1 MVLYIE
7 LPFLRVC
14 QSLGRILW
22 KERLFLVIYWIFWC
36 NFCATNCVKIQILRA
51 SNSLSN
57 FTKLVTVKLFSFID
71 FTIFFH
77 LQWKVYKVWLL
88 RIKKGFKLKAVVTQQ
103 VKRYTDVCNQNRC
116 SLHKPYW
123 NRGILNQDYI
133 HQKSFQSFGLW
144 SPYRYEIDLSNE
156 VLNIDFDQEVAK
168 IPEVKVGVCKKHLP
182 ISLVRTHVPRVS
194 RIGRYFF
201 QTPTLTFGIFA
212 APWSKSMFS
221 TSFERSI
228 Y

>member
-1 MVLYIE
+1 MVFFYLEYSMHIYFIMLYKKWIHLQLKLEKVLYDPGSIE
-7 LPFLRVC
+7 KKPLCTVKGTAFL
-14 QSLGRILW
+14 SHLLN
-22 KERLFLVIYWIFWC
+22 FLVQFLC
-36 NFCATNCVKIQILRA
+36 SNCVKIQILRA

-133 HQKSFQSFGLW
+133 
-144 SPYRYEIDLSNE
+144 R
-156 VLNIDFDQEVAK
+156 
-168 IPEVKVGVCKKHLP
+168 
-182 ISLVRTHVPRVS
+182 
-194 RIGRYFF
+194 
-201 QTPTLTFGIFA
+201 
-212 APWSKSMFS
+212 
-221 TSFERSI
+221 
-228 Y
+228 